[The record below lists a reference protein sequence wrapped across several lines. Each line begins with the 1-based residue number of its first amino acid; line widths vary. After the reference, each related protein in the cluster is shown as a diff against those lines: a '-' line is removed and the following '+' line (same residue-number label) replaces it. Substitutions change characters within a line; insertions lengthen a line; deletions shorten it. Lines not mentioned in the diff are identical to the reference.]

1 MADNG
6 AGLSGFMSERFCDW
20 EKARKPQELKMLN
33 HYQDMMRIDR
43 EDDTKGTGIARP
55 QKSGKV
61 FIGSTRGKIR
71 SARAKI
77 RDVLFGQGKMPF
89 DTSPTNEELKQ
100 YSDVVE
106 EILTYQM
113 DEGGFKKAIR
123 TGVDALGTYG
133 TGFIFGPFVKTK
145 KHLDVAPVQNSPYPQ
160 LQEVETEYPCPYFEL
175 GRTMDIYPDPDA
187 EDIKEGR
194 GVFWGMRRHPEYFRQ
209 FIGEPG
215 YSKENI
221 ENGMREGT
229 PALTSEGSD
238 LLTQVRRSVIP
249 PIGDDRVWF
258 LRYFG
263 LVRRRDLDEWRQ
275 DTSNQESVEGESPS
289 LEDIEPTDSEEWI
302 ESIIQMCG
310 SYVIKVEEN
319 PYRKKRRPVAR
330 CVYEEVEHE
339 MWGVGIAENNEPHQR
354 VTNAAFRV
362 YLEGKAFS
370 LMPPRSI
377 DFSKFE
383 ATEDFKLFPG
393 KVNRFRPGLTPEER
407 ENAIIQHTV
416 PDVSN
421 GWERVIE
428 MSEGFSDDDTGIT
441 KYTQGS
447 DSNNLNKTASGISM
461 IMSASSLPL
470 KEVISNIDD
479 MWIEDMV
486 ESLLDWDLEY
496 LEPEIVA
503 KMLSPEKAQIW
514 AAIKQFGKTSF
525 MTWKASG
532 SQTFMAK
539 EVLMQKLQGFLQL
552 VLSGGEV
559 TIPKVDITELLNQA
573 WDAGDVGKESP
584 VYTDEDMQQQQEKQK
599 ANQPPNPLEVK
610 AKMEADKDDRA
621 HEFQIILEKLQS
633 QREQENEELK
643 GGIQIILELL
653 KQQGSMALAQTTQV
667 ENAVDVLADESE
679 QEETTMQPM
688 EAEPEAP
695 AIMPVDGMPQ

>member
-6 AGLSGFMSERFCDW
+6 AGLSSFMSARFCEW

-33 HYQDMMRIDR
+33 NYQDMMRIDR
-43 EDDTKGTGIARP
+43 EDDTKGTGISRP
-55 QKSGKV
+55 QKSGRI

-77 RDVLFGQGKMPF
+77 RDVLFGAGKMPF
-89 DTSPTNEELKQ
+89 DTSPTNEDLKKFA
-100 YSDVVE
+100 DTVE
-106 EILTYQM
+106 DILVYQM
-113 DEGGFKKAIR
+113 DEGGFKKSIK
-123 TGVDALGTYG
+123 TGIDTLGTYG
-133 TGFIFGPFVKTK
+133 TGFIFGPFVKSK
-145 KHLDVAPVQNSPYPQ
+145 KHMEVKATQDAGYPQ

-175 GRTMDIYPDPDA
+175 GRTMDIYPDPDS
-187 EDIKEGR
+187 DDVKEGR
-194 GVFWGMRRHPEYFRQ
+194 GVFWGMRQHPEYFRQ
-209 FIGEPG
+209 FIGQDG

-221 ENGMREGT
+221 ENGMREGM
-229 PALTSEGSD
+229 PSLTSEGSD
-238 LLTQVRRSVIP
+238 RLTQVRRAVIP
-249 PIGDDRVWF
+249 PADSDRVWF

-263 LVRRRDLDEWRQ
+263 LVRRSDLNEWRR
-275 DTSNQESVEGESPS
+275 DTTESAGEQTDGQPQS
-289 LEDIEPTDSEEWI
+289 LGSLDPALDEEWI

-319 PYRKKRRPVAR
+319 PYRKGRRPVAR

-362 YLEGKAFS
+362 YLEGKAFA

-383 ATEDFKLFPG
+383 PAEDFKLFPG

-407 ENAIIQHTV
+407 EKAIIQHAV
-416 PDVSN
+416 IDVSD

-441 KYTQGS
+441 KYTQGT

-470 KEVISNIDD
+470 KEVISNIDE

-486 ESLLDWDLEY
+486 EALLDWDLEY
-496 LEPEIVA
+496 LEPDIVA
-503 KMLSPEKAQIW
+503 KILGPEQAQTW
-514 AAIKQFGKTSF
+514 ASIKQFGKTSF

-559 TIPKVDITELLNQA
+559 TIPKVDITELLNQV

-584 VYTDEDMQQQQEKQK
+584 VYTDEDLKKKQEEMQ

-610 AKMEADKDDRA
+610 AKLDADKDHQS
-621 HEFQIILEKLQS
+621 HEFQIVMQHLKDTQAK
-633 QREQENEELK
+633 ENAELS
-643 GGIQIILELL
+643 GGIQLILEML
-653 KQQGSMALAQTTQV
+653 KQKGSIALTQAAQV
-667 ENAVDVLADESE
+667 ESSVDVLADDGE
-679 QEETTMQPM
+679 QEEAPAQPAAPMQPQ
-688 EAEPEAP
+688 PEV
-695 AIMPVDGMPQ
+695 MPGMPQ